1 MKSSTWDIPSW
12 VIRPSAC
19 KFAHHD
25 ENRFDEDGLPI
36 GACKRINR
44 TRAIC
49 DISVNETADDI
60 AEQYAKSEKVKP
72 SKARLS

>member
-1 MKSSTWDIPSW
+1 
-12 VIRPSAC
+12 
-19 KFAHHD
+19 
-25 ENRFDEDGLPI
+25 LPI

-60 AEQYAKSEKVKP
+60 AEQYAKKAEKVKP
-72 SKARLS
+72 QQGSDYLEQGSIPRMG